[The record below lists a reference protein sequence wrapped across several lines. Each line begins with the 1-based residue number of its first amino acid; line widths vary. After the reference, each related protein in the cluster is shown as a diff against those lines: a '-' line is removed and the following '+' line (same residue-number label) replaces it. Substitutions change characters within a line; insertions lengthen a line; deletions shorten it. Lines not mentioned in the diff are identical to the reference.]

1 MSRSNLEAEYRV
13 MAHTACEIMWL
24 ENIILEL
31 GFRQSGLISIHND
44 NQYAIY
50 IAQNPVFHERT
61 KHIEVDCHLIGDVW
75 TKRVISLPFTSSSKQ
90 LADLL
95 IEAAFS
101 HVFSNLCNKLSM
113 INIYAPACGGVLL

>member
-1 MSRSNLEAEYRV
+1 MSQSNLEAEYRV

-24 ENIILEL
+24 ENIILGL

-75 TKRVISLPFTSSSKQ
+75 TKKAISLPFTSSSKQ
-90 LADLL
+90 LADFLSKRL
-95 IEAAFS
+95 FTC
-101 HVFSNLCNKLSM
+101 VF
-113 INIYAPACGGVLL
+113 